1 MFYPFFSI
9 FRRFFNPGL
18 IIENSTQFLN
28 FIEKFDSQFLGL
40 NFDIGHFYCVGEKP
54 ENLIRNLQ
62 DYIYHIHLEDI
73 SKSRVHYHLIPG
85 TGSID
90 FKKIFKSINDIN
102 YQGYITVE
110 LYPYQNNPE
119 EAARKSLEFLNS
131 IIM

>member
-1 MFYPFFSI
+1 
-9 FRRFFNPGL
+9 
-18 IIENSTQFLN
+18 
-28 FIEKFDSQFLGL
+28 
-40 NFDIGHFYCVGEKP
+40 
-54 ENLIRNLQ
+54 
-62 DYIYHIHLEDI
+62 
-73 SKSRVHYHLIPG
+73 VHYHLIPG